1 MRILAE
7 VLQLRDAL
15 LLVAQVVGLDLF
27 CHHSGLRHWSW
38 RRHGS
43 AKTCQVE
50 FGRSE
55 LPDQKCAA
63 DSGYHVHG
71 CKKPLEKLVDELKE
85 TNYSCDQPCHLC
97 PFHEHVSYLVRV
109 QPQHQENYS
118 ETAFLAQICL
128 KLLWPHTR
136 VQALPS

>member
-38 RRHGS
+38 RRHGP

-55 LPDQKCAA
+55 LPDQLDDGWPESEKDVFQAA
-63 DSGYHVHG
+63 LRMVVVKDS
-71 CKKPLEKLVDELKE
+71 
-85 TNYSCDQPCHLC
+85 
-97 PFHEHVSYLVRV
+97 R
-109 QPQHQENYS
+109 
-118 ETAFLAQICL
+118 
-128 KLLWPHTR
+128 
-136 VQALPS
+136 